1 MKIKKFKCVIAHLK
15 QLDKKKLKNNDNK
28 DNDKKKIENSD
39 NTISNKYT
47 FDSSDSKEIM
57 TGIGGEGSAYPDSD
71 KYIVEDLKKVIKKEE
86 SEVSEENDVNNNL
99 EQSNKNNNNWPFF
112 IMLNSWLIWIWKR
125 INIYIYNWRKENSL
139 WIYIKLYN
147 GNRRFATLILYL
159 YKNYK

>member
-1 MKIKKFKCVIAHLK
+1 MIFINYLKYQKSWFLKIKKFKCVIAQLK

-39 NTISNKYT
+39 STISNKYT

-99 EQSNKNNNNWPFF
+99 EQSNKNNNN
-112 IMLNSWLIWIWKR
+112 
-125 INIYIYNWRKENSL
+125 
-139 WIYIKLYN
+139 
-147 GNRRFATLILYL
+147 
-159 YKNYK
+159 